1 MLAVIEYLSTIED
14 PRDQE
19 KIEYPLSS
27 LIFISLCAIFCGAE
41 GWDDIVLFADSR
53 KKWLS
58 NYIDMSNGMN
68 LMDVV
73 CVVVILHT
81 VSQKQ

>member
-1 MLAVIEYLSTIED
+1 MSLS
-14 PRDQE
+14 
-19 KIEYPLSS
+19 
-27 LIFISLCAIFCGAE
+27 AIFCGAE

-81 VSQKQ
+81 VCQKQ

>member
-81 VSQKQ
+81 VCQKQ